1 MTAEH
6 YCLAVFIF
14 LSSWSSTIKIVKK
27 SEQSVSKKST
37 QKEVHME
44 QLNQF
49 LTDNYHTLSYL
60 YDNSSQDNKIS
71 ITQQEIADAIGLSR
85 TTVNRIMQELK
96 KDGYLISD
104 DGHPGRY
111 VITQQAVFLLKNLK
125 TVHRTIEKKKDS

>member
-1 MTAEH
+1 MD
-6 YCLAVFIF
+6 
-14 LSSWSSTIKIVKK
+14 LSISSTIQTVKK
-27 SEQSVSKKST
+27 SEQNIAKKFT
-37 QKEVHME
+37 QREARME

-96 KDGYLISD
+96 RDGYLISD
-104 DGHPGRY
+104 EGHPGRY
-111 VITQQAVFLLKNLK
+111 VITPQAIILLKNIK
-125 TVHRTIEKKKDS
+125 TVHKNIEKTKGNDK

>member
-1 MTAEH
+1 
-6 YCLAVFIF
+6 
-14 LSSWSSTIKIVKK
+14 
-27 SEQSVSKKST
+27 
-37 QKEVHME
+37 ME

-111 VITQQAVFLLKNLK
+111 VITEQAILFLKNVK
-125 TVHRTIEKKKDS
+125 TVNKAIEKRRII

>member
-1 MTAEH
+1 
-6 YCLAVFIF
+6 
-14 LSSWSSTIKIVKK
+14 
-27 SEQSVSKKST
+27 
-37 QKEVHME
+37 ME

-96 KDGYLISD
+96 KDGYLVSD

-111 VITQQAVFLLKNLK
+111 VITQKATILLKNVK
-125 TVHRTIEKKKDS
+125 TVNKTIRKKKDS

>member
-1 MTAEH
+1 
-6 YCLAVFIF
+6 
-14 LSSWSSTIKIVKK
+14 
-27 SEQSVSKKST
+27 
-37 QKEVHME
+37 ME

-96 KDGYLISD
+96 RNGYLVSD

-111 VITQQAVFLLKNLK
+111 LITQQAVLLLKNIK
-125 TVHRTIEKKKDS
+125 AVNNTIEKNNGKKLEER

>member
-1 MTAEH
+1 
-6 YCLAVFIF
+6 
-14 LSSWSSTIKIVKK
+14 
-27 SEQSVSKKST
+27 
-37 QKEVHME
+37 ME

-96 KDGYLISD
+96 RDGYLISD
-104 DGHPGRY
+104 EGHPGRY
-111 VITQQAVFLLKNLK
+111 VITPQAIILLKNIK
-125 TVHRTIEKKKDS
+125 TVHKNIEKTKGNDK

>member
-1 MTAEH
+1 
-6 YCLAVFIF
+6 
-14 LSSWSSTIKIVKK
+14 
-27 SEQSVSKKST
+27 
-37 QKEVHME
+37 ME

-71 ITQQEIADAIGLSR
+71 ITQQEIADVIGLSR

-111 VITQQAVFLLKNLK
+111 VITQQAIILLKNMK
-125 TVHRTIEKKKDS
+125 IVHKTIEKTKGNDK